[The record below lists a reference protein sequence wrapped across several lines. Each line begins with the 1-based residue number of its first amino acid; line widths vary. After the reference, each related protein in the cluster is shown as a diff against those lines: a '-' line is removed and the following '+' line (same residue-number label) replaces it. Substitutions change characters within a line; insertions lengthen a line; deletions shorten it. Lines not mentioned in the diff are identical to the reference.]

1 MNLVFRFFLV
11 VVAALWRSRLEVA
24 GTSLLQFRVWPLDT
38 DLNLHMT
45 NARYPALMDL
55 GRVDFI
61 LRSGAWRLMRRDRMG
76 IVLGGMALRFR
87 RPLAPFERFSLT
99 TRLLGWDEK
108 WLYVEQVFTG
118 QKGVACVAVARKA
131 FVKAGKAVPAIEVFA
146 KAGLHQPSPELP
158 EWVQQWAEVESA
170 FSR

>member
-1 MNLVFRFFLV
+1 MNLIFRLLCV
-11 VVAALWRSRLEVA
+11 VVATLWRPHLGMADR
-24 GTSLLQFRVWPLDT
+24 SLLRFRVWPLDT
-38 DLNLHMT
+38 DLNLHLN

-61 LRSGAWRLMRRDRMG
+61 LRSGAWRLMRRERMG

-118 QKGVACVAVARKA
+118 PKGVACVAVARNA
-131 FVKAGKAVPAIEVFA
+131 FVKTGKAVPPVEVFA
-146 KAGLHQPSPELP
+146 KAGLRQASPALP
-158 EWVQQWAEVESA
+158 AWVQQWAEVESA
-170 FSR
+170 FAG